1 MKYRP
6 GDKAARTCQA
16 KNDIEIPGIAIDSK
30 TGSPK
35 RGEMSDKE
43 NPRIY
48 FVGATSA
55 FKPQGGARIAWFVS
69 AGASDDTFPDAM
81 WPVCSAV

>member
-16 KNDIEIPGIAIDSK
+16 KNDIEIPGIAIDR
-30 TGSPK
+30 K
-35 RGEMSDKE
+35 RAHPNGEKCQIKKIRE
-43 NPRIY
+43 YILWAPLAPLNHREAQELR
-48 FVGATSA
+48 G
-55 FKPQGGARIAWFVS
+55 FVS